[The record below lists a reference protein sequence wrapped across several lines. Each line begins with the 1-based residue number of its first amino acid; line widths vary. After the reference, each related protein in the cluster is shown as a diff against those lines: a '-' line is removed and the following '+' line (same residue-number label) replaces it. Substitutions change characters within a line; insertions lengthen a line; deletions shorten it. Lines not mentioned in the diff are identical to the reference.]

1 MKYVLKKGDI
11 INHNRKEWLD
21 ALRGLAILLVI
32 YGHSVKGFPLFFVFT
47 SPVKMPLF
55 FAITGYLLYIRE
67 EKAFFTQ
74 ILNRVII
81 PWLILGILPVVLMI
95 PFKGIGNVF
104 STLLGMLSGKVL
116 WFFPCFIIGEIIHFV
131 LRKYCKTIWGIVIA
145 SFFFFLV
152 GFLAHK
158 HGVLNY
164 AMINRAFTVQPFF
177 LIGYLFRIYES
188 QLTKLRWGLIGGLFV
203 VYIALCSLSIALFPG
218 RTLDVHLNQYFNIP
232 YCFLLV
238 FLGCIVLFTAASK
251 AEIKSSFMSFIGQ
264 NTLVLYIWH
273 AYAIAILIKVISFA
287 GWTMPFNWWT
297 ALIMVLW
304 ACLVCGICA
313 ILLNRYLPFFVG
325 KKRLIRT
332 NS

>member
-95 PFKGIGNVF
+95 PFKDIGNVF
-104 STLLGMLSGKVL
+104 STLLDMLSGEVL
-116 WFFPCFIIGEIIHFV
+116 WFFPCFIIGEIIHF
-131 LRKYCKTIWGIVIA
+131 LIRKKCRTIWGVVIA
-145 SFFFFLV
+145 SFICFSV
-152 GFLAHK
+152 GLLAHK
-158 HGVLNY
+158 YGVFNY

-177 LIGYLFRIYES
+177 LIGYLFRVYES
-188 QLTKLRWGLIGGLFV
+188 QFTKLRWEVIGGLFV
-203 VYIALCSLSIALFPG
+203 TYVTLCCLGLALFPG
-218 RTLDVHLNQYFNIP
+218 KTLDVHLNQYYNIP
-232 YCFLLV
+232 YCLLLV
-238 FLGCIVLFTAASK
+238 VLGCFVLFTAASK
-251 AEIKSSFMSFIGQ
+251 AEIKLSLMSFIGQ

-273 AYAIAILIKVISFA
+273 AYAIAILIKITSFA
-287 GWTMPFNWWT
+287 GWMMPINWWT

-313 ILLNRYLPFFVG
+313 IILNRYLPFLVG
-325 KKRLIRT
+325 KKRLIGG
-332 NS
+332 NL